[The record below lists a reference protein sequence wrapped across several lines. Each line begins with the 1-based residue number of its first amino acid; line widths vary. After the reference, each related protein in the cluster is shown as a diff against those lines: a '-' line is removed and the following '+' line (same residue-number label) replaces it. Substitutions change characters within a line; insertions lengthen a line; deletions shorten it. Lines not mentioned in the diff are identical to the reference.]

1 MRCIMI
7 MYDTLCRHFL
17 APYGNDWV
25 KTPNFSRLAEKAVTF
40 DSNYV
45 CSLPCMP
52 ARRDLHNSRVNFLQR
67 DWGPL
72 EPYDDSMPQ
81 ILKENGVYSCLV
93 SDHYHYWEDGGCT
106 YHNRY
111 SSWKGNR
118 GQEGDACTWDA
129 EVVGFIQSLGKKV
142 TDPRSMKSILQHQD
156 AANRKHITDEMDMPQ
171 AVTFRD
177 GLDFL
182 ERNHQ
187 LQNWFLQIETFD
199 PHEPFFTQPEWKELY
214 PEIAEYLGNKNDWP
228 PYDAVRDD
236 SPEDI
241 RYVRNLYAAL
251 VSMCDAYLGRVLDF
265 MDEHDMWK
273 DTMLIVNTDH
283 GFLLGEHEWWGKSI
297 MPAYEEISHTPLF
310 VYDPVS
316 KIRGERRNGLT
327 SAIDL
332 PVTVLNFFGIPVPED
347 MQGYSLL
354 PLIRENKAQRKA
366 AIFGFNGSYVAV
378 TDGEYV
384 YFRAPLVSQEDN
396 IYEYTLMPTRMR
408 QMFTPQELKDAELV
422 PPLPNSKG
430 CPVLRTRGHGSYIS
444 PVNFGTKLFC
454 VADDPRQK
462 VPLDDPVT
470 EARMAEM
477 LRDEMEKADAP
488 SEQFDRLG
496 LKGEITPE
504 RILSQRK
511 AEEAAETPDLIPGAV
526 WSKEAKNVIRGF
538 LKVMPKEA
546 AAGLAA
552 SLTKAHDAHPEEQI
566 SYRDV
571 VEAVK
576 AVLPAEQAA
585 ETVYFMYLVSRAE

>member
-199 PHEPFFTQPEWKELY
+199 PHEPFFTRPEWKELY

-283 GFLLGEHEWWGKSI
+283 GFLLGEHEWWGKSL

-332 PVTVLNFFGIPVPED
+332 PVTVLDFFGIPVPED

-462 VPLDDPVT
+462 MPLDDPIT

-504 RILSQRK
+504 SILSQRK

-546 AAGLAA
+546 VAGLAA
-552 SLTKAHDAHPEEQI
+552 ALTKAHDAHPEEPV

-571 VEAVK
+571 VEAAK